1 MFAYAVKRL
10 LLAIPTLIVSTFVI
24 FLICASFMNPTSF
37 LFGHGQPPPPRV
49 VAFERHKYWLDQAL
63 LPRYWHWITGIVVHG
78 RWGPSDQGFNI
89 GHEIFSRLWV
99 TSRLVIAAMV
109 IAAVLAVIVGVISAV
124 KQYSITD
131 YTLSFAGFLFL
142 SLPAFWLAIL
152 LKEAGIHLNTSFG
165 HQVFDTIGEQG
176 FGSGAGSF
184 SDILSHLILPTITLA
199 LISFASWSRFNRGS
213 MLEVLN
219 SDYIRLAR
227 AKGLRN
233 RTVMVR
239 HALRTALIPMI
250 TVMAL
255 DIAAIFGSAVVTE
268 TVYQWHGMGDF
279 LLTSI
284 QKQDQFAVLAWLLV
298 AGFIVILFNLLA
310 DLLYA
315 WLDPRIRYD

>member
-10 LLAIPTLIVSTFVI
+10 LLAIPTLIVSTFLI
-24 FLICASFMNPTSF
+24 FVVCASFMNPTSF
-37 LFGHGQPPPPRV
+37 LFGHGQPPPPNV
-49 VAFERHKYWLDQAL
+49 IKEERHKFWLDQGYFE
-63 LPRYWHWITGIVVHG
+63 RYWHWITGIVVHN
-78 RWGPSDQGFNI
+78 RWGPSDQGYNI
-89 GHEIFSRLWV
+89 GHEIFSRLWI

-109 IAAVLAVIVGVISAV
+109 IAAILAVIVGVISAV

-131 YTLSFAGFLFL
+131 YTLSFGGFLFL

-152 LKEAGIHLNTSFG
+152 LKEAGIHLNTAIG
-165 HQVFDTIGEQG
+165 HQAFDTIGQQG
-176 FGSGAGSF
+176 FGPGAGSF
-184 SDILSHLILPTITLA
+184 TDILSHLVLPTITLA
-199 LISFASWSRFNRGS
+199 AISFASWSRFNRGS

-239 HALRTALIPMI
+239 HALRTALIPMV

-255 DIAAIFGSAVVTE
+255 DIAAIFGGAVVTE
-268 TVYQWHGMGDF
+268 TVFQWHGMGDF
-279 LLTSI
+279 LVTSI

>member
-1 MFAYAVKRL
+1 MLAYAVKRL
-10 LLAIPTLIVSTFVI
+10 LVAIPTLLIATFLI

-37 LFGHGQPPPPRV
+37 LYGHGQPPSPHV
-49 VAFERHKYWLDQAL
+49 IALVRHKYWLDQPL
-63 LPRYWHWITGIVVHG
+63 LTRYWHWITGLLLHG
-78 RWGPSDQGFNI
+78 RWGPSSQGFDI
-89 GHEIFSRLWV
+89 GHEIWGRLLV

-131 YTLSFAGFLFL
+131 YTLSFSGFLCL

-152 LKEAGIHLNTSFG
+152 LKEAGIHLNNAFG
-165 HQVFDTIGEQG
+165 HQIFDTIGEQG
-176 FGSGAGSF
+176 FGSGAGSIG
-184 SDILSHLILPTITLA
+184 DILSHLILPTITLA
-199 LISFASWSRFNRGS
+199 LISFAAWSRFNRGS

-233 RTVMVR
+233 HTVMIR
-239 HALRTALIPMI
+239 HALRTALIPMV

-255 DIAAIFGSAVVTE
+255 DIAAIFGGAIVTE
-268 TVYQWHGMGDF
+268 TVFQWHGMGDF
-279 LLTSI
+279 LVTSI
-284 QKQDQFAVLAWLLV
+284 QKQDQFAVLAWLVV
-298 AGFIVILFNLLA
+298 AGFIVIMFNLLA

-315 WLDPRIRYD
+315 WLDPRIRYE